1 MSYRRHTPKP
11 SVLLWILVALGDLI
25 LIVSSVGV
33 LAFIALASVVAV
45 GTAGGWL
52 LIRRSAAAN
61 EAVPATVPVMSR
73 HPRRRVSV

>member
-11 SVLLWILVALGDLI
+11 SVLLWILVALGDVI

-61 EAVPATVPVMSR
+61 EAVRTVPVMSR